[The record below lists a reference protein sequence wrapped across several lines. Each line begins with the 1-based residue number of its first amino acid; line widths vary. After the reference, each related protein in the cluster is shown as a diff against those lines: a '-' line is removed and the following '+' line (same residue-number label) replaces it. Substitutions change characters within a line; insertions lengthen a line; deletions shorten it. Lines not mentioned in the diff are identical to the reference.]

1 LGAVYGADV
10 IRTLP
15 PVQGLRCRRCR
26 GPVYPSELPQYA
38 YQCFTCDEDLFSFEV
53 EDVAEDVRSDCR
65 YEICDADGE
74 ILDTDYVCLDSAIEY
89 ALQHGGY
96 SINQIWA
103 PLNNDG
109 EYDYTAETIAAEVA
123 WQRLTTEDAD

>member
-1 LGAVYGADV
+1 M
-10 IRTLP
+10 
-15 PVQGLRCRRCR
+15 
-26 GPVYPSELPQYA
+26 PQYA